1 MTAQTAVPADAPRPG
16 PAPAD
21 RSVPERLR
29 QAALLL
35 VFALVP
41 LTFVGAA
48 AGGFALAGLAW
59 VVAALVVTPLA
70 VTQPLEPQVLRR
82 AAPYLLFLFLAVLG
96 LAVATQ
102 ARLAVAGLAQL
113 TAPLPA
119 FLLAASLHDRAA
131 FVRRAAALCQAG
143 IALSVVVTLATVV
156 GVLPPELLST
166 RPMGIALV
174 GLFVVGSLTA
184 SPARAAVLGLAAFS
198 VSAGTGGRTA
208 SAVLLVVLVFNP
220 AFRLTW
226 RGRTVLALTGIA
238 TVVAL
243 SQTAA
248 FQERFFFGGSGT
260 LSDALTGGESLNT
273 AGRRELWPR
282 LVDDCSVAP
291 LLGRGVGTGSLT
303 SSDLTLGVL
312 RQPHD
317 DYLRTY
323 CDVGLL
329 GAVPFWAF
337 FVAAGVS
344 GLRLARRGDPLG
356 QASAAVVLALLL
368 LAVTD
373 NPIIYTAHFMLPVG
387 VVLGLA
393 ARADVDRQPREL
405 PAS

>member
-1 MTAQTAVPADAPRPG
+1 MAI
-16 PAPAD
+16 
-21 RSVPERLR
+21 
-29 QAALLL
+29 
-35 VFALVP
+35 
-41 LTFVGAA
+41 
-48 AGGFALAGLAW
+48 
-59 VVAALVVTPLA
+59 ALVV
-70 VTQPLEPQVLRR
+70 
-82 AAPYLLFLFLAVLG
+82 
-96 LAVATQ
+96 
-102 ARLAVAGLAQL
+102 
-113 TAPLPA
+113 
-119 FLLAASLHDRAA
+119 
-131 FVRRAAALCQAG
+131 
-143 IALSVVVTLATVV
+143 
-156 GVLPPELLST
+156 
-166 RPMGIALV
+166 
-174 GLFVVGSLTA
+174 LFVVGSLTA
-184 SPARAAVLGLAAFS
+184 SPARAAVLGWPP
-198 VSAGTGGRTA
+198 SACRPARAGA
-208 SAVLLVVLVFNP
+208 PPPPSCSLVLVLNP

-238 TVVAL
+238 TVVAP

-356 QASAAVVLALLL
+356 QASAAAGLALLL

-387 VVLGLA
+387 SCSGWR
-393 ARADVDRQPREL
+393 RADADRQPASTGCCRRPDRAPSTGSRSSPVGAEAGVATEEAALRRLPRRLAVAGEAQAARREVAAAVRHGVVDPHAAVPAALMVL
-405 PAS
+405 PETARRAAREDRAHRTDAGVLHERAPDRRRCPRRCCPGPGRRGCWSC